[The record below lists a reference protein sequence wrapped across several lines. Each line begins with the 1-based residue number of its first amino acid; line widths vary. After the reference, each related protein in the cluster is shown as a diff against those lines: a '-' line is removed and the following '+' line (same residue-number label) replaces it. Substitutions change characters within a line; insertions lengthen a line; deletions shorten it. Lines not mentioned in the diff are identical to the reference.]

1 MNKEWYREVDFS
13 RNPFKATTKTFGAED
28 VLEEIF
34 YAIISGNI
42 VILEAEDG
50 MGKTKVLNEARK
62 KFKNKANVIYLGS
75 EQVGNGFNIEEVLK
89 KKAGWFRRLFDIK
102 PKNMVLL
109 LDDVESL
116 TPRNSERIKYYYDQ
130 NYLRSVILATK
141 NFGNIAISPS
151 LVHRISRVIRV
162 KPLSDY
168 EAVQL
173 VRNKIGRRLLSDR
186 IIKVIY
192 NLSARNTQRFL
203 KNCEKVCQ
211 AAVYN
216 QPITE
221 ETVGRLLSE

>member
-1 MNKEWYREVDFS
+1 MTRDWYREVDFS
-13 RNPFKATTKTFGAED
+13 RNPFKMTTKTFGAED

-34 YAIISGNI
+34 YAIVSGNI
-42 VILEAEDG
+42 VVLEGEDG

-62 KFKNKANVIYLGS
+62 KFRNKAQVIYLHS
-75 EQVGNGFNIEEVLK
+75 AKVGNGLNIEEELK
-89 KKAGWFRRLFDIK
+89 KKAGWLRRLFDIK

-130 NYLRSVILATK
+130 NYLRSVVFATK
-141 NFGNIAISPS
+141 DFGNIALSPS
-151 LVHRISRVIRV
+151 LMHRISRIIKV

-173 VRNKIGRRLLSDR
+173 VRNKIGKRLLSDR
-186 IIKVIY
+186 IIKIIY
-192 NLSARNTQRFL
+192 NLSARNTKHFL

-221 ETVGRLLSE
+221 ESVGRLLSK